1 MLQRARN
8 AVEGGAE
15 AEAWSSRVVKPQESA
30 LNQSLIYFKHPVSRI
45 YVNLLNYI
53 EVKDF
58 FN

>member
-15 AEAWSSRVVKPQESA
+15 AEAWSSRVVKPKQSA
-30 LNQSLIYFKHPVSRI
+30 LYQSLLYFKHQASRI
-45 YVNLLNYI
+45 YVHLLDYI

-58 FN
+58 L